1 MGARDGNRP
10 VACAGQDDG
19 HRPGEVLTM
28 ILLILIAGALVVL
41 AALLS
46 ATSVDSRP
54 VQPVVMVV
62 EEPAGS
68 RIDLTVTVIL
78 LVIVLLGLL
87 LFRTTS

>member
-1 MGARDGNRP
+1 
-10 VACAGQDDG
+10 
-19 HRPGEVLTM
+19 M

>member
-1 MGARDGNRP
+1 
-10 VACAGQDDG
+10 
-19 HRPGEVLTM
+19 M

-46 ATSVDSRP
+46 ATGVDSRP